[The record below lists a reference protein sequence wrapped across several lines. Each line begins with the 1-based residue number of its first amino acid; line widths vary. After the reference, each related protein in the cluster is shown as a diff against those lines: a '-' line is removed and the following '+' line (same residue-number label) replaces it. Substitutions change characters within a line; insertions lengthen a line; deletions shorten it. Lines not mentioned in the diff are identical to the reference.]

1 MWLIKYIILPA
12 FWLQVFLEPL
22 KEIQQMGHLQHVDVN
37 KIFCNLQDLCE
48 VTNIMKLA
56 LTNRPLLCCWWTLV
70 SIVSNCI
77 VGLFWDTIASLI
89 GYYEVA
95 REVKNSSSNLA
106 HSAIRRETNLDSLAT
121 WKQKNDKHFELG

>member
-1 MWLIKYIILPA
+1 
-12 FWLQVFLEPL
+12 
-22 KEIQQMGHLQHVDVN
+22 MGHLQHVDVN

-56 LTNRPLLCCWWTLV
+56 LTGHFYVAGEPWSV
-70 SIVSNCI
+70 VSNCI

-95 REVKNSSSNLA
+95 QENRSK
-106 HSAIRRETNLDSLAT
+106 IRPPIWPTVQFDSRLT
-121 WKQKNDKHFELG
+121 

>member
-48 VTNIMKLA
+48 VTKIMKLA

-77 VGLFWDTIASLI
+77 MGLFWDTIASLI

-95 REVKNSSSNLA
+95 QENGSK
-106 HSAIRRETNLDSLAT
+106 IRPPIWPTVQFDTRVT
-121 WKQKNDKHFELG
+121 